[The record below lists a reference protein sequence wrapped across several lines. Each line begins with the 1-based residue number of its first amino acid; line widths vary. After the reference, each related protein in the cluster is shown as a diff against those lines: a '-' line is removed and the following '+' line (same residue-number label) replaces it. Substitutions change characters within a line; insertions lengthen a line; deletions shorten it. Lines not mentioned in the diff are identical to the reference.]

1 VDDDREPDEA
11 AQPQPRNP
19 VPEDMPTD
27 PPLVPR
33 PFADGVL
40 AEEE

>member
-1 VDDDREPDEA
+1 MAPKLERPDPEIE
-11 AQPQPRNP
+11 PRNP